1 MATAEDSRFRFAL
14 WAFLAW
20 LAVTIGWWA
29 LAFAPLADPPVW
41 LARARAVCFGTLPNG
56 LPDTY
61 GWVGLVLSPA
71 SMLGVLLAVWGR
83 ELGTHLRRLG
93 ASRAGRLAL
102 AAIVLVPLAG
112 ALGVGQQVARGLE
125 VSRAFDAPTERAAL
139 PEGYPRTA
147 EPAAPIGLVDQAG
160 VVVSLAD
167 LEGRPAFMTF
177 AFAHCRTVCPVVVRA
192 VREAAG
198 ELPDVGPSVVV
209 VTLDPWRDTPSSL
222 PTLATSWQLDEL
234 PAAHVLSGE
243 VDKVL
248 AALEAWEMPIERNPL
263 DGDIAHPA
271 LVYVLAADGTVAYT
285 FNNPS
290 SEWLVEAV
298 RRL

>member
-1 MATAEDSRFRFAL
+1 MKRFAL

-20 LAVTIGWWA
+20 LAITLLWWG
-29 LAFAPLADPPVW
+29 LAFAPLPDPPVW

-61 GWVGLVLSPA
+61 GWVGLILSPA

-83 ELGTHLRRLG
+83 ELGGQVRRLAG
-93 ASRAGRLAL
+93 GRAGRLAL
-102 AAIVLVPLAG
+102 AAIVIVPLAG
-112 ALGVGQQVARGLE
+112 ALGVGQRVARGLE

-139 PEGYPRTA
+139 PAGYPLTA
-147 EPAAPIGLVDQAG
+147 EPAAPIGLVDQTGAT
-160 VVVSLAD
+160 VSLAD
-167 LEGRPAFMTF
+167 LAGRPALLTF

-192 VREAAG
+192 VRQAAQ
-198 ELPDVGPSVVV
+198 ELPDVEPSVVV

-222 PTLATSWQLDEL
+222 PTLAKSWQLDEL
-234 PAAHVLSGE
+234 PEAHLLSGE
-243 VDKVL
+243 VPAVL
-248 AALEAWEMPIERNPL
+248 AVLEAWEMPIERNPL
-263 DGDIAHPA
+263 DGDISHPA

-285 FNNPS
+285 FNNPPA
-290 SEWLVEAV
+290 EWLVEAA